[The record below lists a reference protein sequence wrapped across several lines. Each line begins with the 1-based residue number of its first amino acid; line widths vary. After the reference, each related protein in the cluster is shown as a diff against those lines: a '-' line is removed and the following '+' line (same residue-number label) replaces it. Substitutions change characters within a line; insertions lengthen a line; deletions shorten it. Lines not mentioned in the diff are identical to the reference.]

1 MIKQCEKYCMYIYE
15 QASVPSVQTHDIIL
29 QISRR
34 KLNFIFI
41 PFSILISTMLNL
53 MNLSL
58 LKSIPLI
65 SNSVIEMHNN
75 KKTFNIRFK
84 LVSKSLLAGF
94 NYAYFIKI
102 ELATNRQCYFLSNQY
117 HGRYPIHP

>member
-1 MIKQCEKYCMYIYE
+1 MYIYE

-65 SNSVIEMHNN
+65 LNSVIEMHNN

-102 ELATNRQCYFLSNQY
+102 E
-117 HGRYPIHP
+117 